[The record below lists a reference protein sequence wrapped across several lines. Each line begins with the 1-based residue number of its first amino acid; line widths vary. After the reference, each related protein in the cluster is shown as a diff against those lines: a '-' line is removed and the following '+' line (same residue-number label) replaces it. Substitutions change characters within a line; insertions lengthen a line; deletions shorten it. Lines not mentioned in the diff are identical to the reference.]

1 MDLNFWNK
9 YSVNL
14 LHAFLSAVLFNNFI
28 KLFLTGNR
36 RRNVNTQND
45 MEYDSDSQEEG
56 DPFSADESSSAS
68 EVFEGGDSD
77 SDYMEE
83 PSFDDVE
90 DKEEV
95 KIMFKEAK
103 KFLRKKRKDWRAS
116 IFQEKFSRYPKSHV
130 PWNFIVIFLVQIICV
145 MYKSLFYFSYDIG

>member
-1 MDLNFWNK
+1 
-9 YSVNL
+9 
-14 LHAFLSAVLFNNFI
+14 
-28 KLFLTGNR
+28 
-36 RRNVNTQND
+36 

-103 KFLRKKRKDWRAS
+103 KFLRKKRKD
-116 IFQEKFSRYPKSHV
+116 
-130 PWNFIVIFLVQIICV
+130 
-145 MYKSLFYFSYDIG
+145 